1 MNYKFPPRE
10 ALGTKEKRAIKSVVE
25 FYSKKKIDPGY
36 QGYFEEKLCKKFSLM
51 MGGGYADA
59 CSSGTA
65 AAYIAISAL
74 NLKKGSEVLISPVTD
89 SGPLNALILLGLKP
103 RLLDSSPNSYK
114 VSLVQFKKRITNKT
128 KAAIIMHI
136 GGETSQIH
144 EICIEA
150 KKRKIKII
158 EACSQAPFAKSIWN
172 KKYSECFNKY
182 VGSYGDISF
191 FSTMYSKTISSCGS
205 AGIVFTKNKKLYHN
219 ILAHA
224 DRGKQIW
231 KKNLNLKDPSK
242 ALYPALNF
250 NSNEFSSAITLAS
263 LSRQKKQL
271 KKELIF

>member
-1 MNYKFPPRE
+1 
-10 ALGTKEKRAIKSVVE
+10 
-25 FYSKKKIDPGY
+25 
-36 QGYFEEKLCKKFSLM
+36 
-51 MGGGYADA
+51 
-59 CSSGTA
+59 
-65 AAYIAISAL
+65 
-74 NLKKGSEVLISPVTD
+74 
-89 SGPLNALILLGLKP
+89 
-103 RLLDSSPNSYK
+103 
-114 VSLVQFKKRITNKT
+114 
-128 KAAIIMHI
+128 MHI

-158 EACSQAPFAKSIWN
+158 EDCSQAPFAKSIWN

-263 LSRQKKQL
+263 LSRAKETIKKRINFQKIKF
-271 KKELIF
+271 KFKIFKNLLNTL